1 MGFACSTLIIAA
13 GVPAVEAFAAG
24 GMAGRGIGH
33 LPLRAANQATSAM
46 RPRPLGLL
54 SMQEKD
60 GQKSNQRPPIM
71 WPDQAAETGKDGQG
85 KERLRESGASLVR
98 PMKAVIGTDTVSR
111 MNSEVEAWKTESGA
125 SAAVQLED
133 EKDAWVTVG
142 IARVMIL
149 TAACLC
155 GTNFAGVKLLQK
167 TLDPSTFMSARFL
180 LAGVMLLP
188 AVAQIRNFE
197 GDTAGLVKDS
207 LGTGA
212 LLGFGYVAQSLA
224 LKETG
229 AGTTAF
235 LCSLTTVVCPV
246 IEQVVG
252 MKVTAQ
258 QWTAAAIAV
267 LGAAVLELTGD
278 ATPGIGDLY
287 ALLQPIFFGL
297 FFYLTERTAN
307 KFPGAGFPI
316 TSLQVWACVAV
327 AFGWALVDHSGLP
340 DLAKLGTELTTN
352 FQFDLAL
359 MWCGGVATAL
369 ILVLETIALSKLSS
383 SETAVVFSS
392 EPIWGVLFASILLGE
407 TVGSNDIVGGA
418 LIISACLLRVTDLN
432 KVKASVQEKLGLG
445 GE

>member
-1 MGFACSTLIIAA
+1 
-13 GVPAVEAFAAG
+13 
-24 GMAGRGIGH
+24 
-33 LPLRAANQATSAM
+33 
-46 RPRPLGLL
+46 
-54 SMQEKD
+54 
-60 GQKSNQRPPIM
+60 
-71 WPDQAAETGKDGQG
+71 
-85 KERLRESGASLVR
+85 
-98 PMKAVIGTDTVSR
+98 
-111 MNSEVEAWKTESGA
+111 
-125 SAAVQLED
+125 
-133 EKDAWVTVG
+133 
-142 IARVMIL
+142 
-149 TAACLC
+149 
-155 GTNFAGVKLLQK
+155 
-167 TLDPSTFMSARFL
+167 
-180 LAGVMLLP
+180 
-188 AVAQIRNFE
+188 IRNFE

-235 LCSLTTVVCPV
+235 LCSLTTVVCPVIEQVVGMKVVCPV

-316 TSLQVWACVAV
+316 TSTMLRHSPGSELPITVWACVAV

-359 MWCGGVATAL
+359 M
-369 ILVLETIALSKLSS
+369 
-383 SETAVVFSS
+383 
-392 EPIWGVLFASILLGE
+392 
-407 TVGSNDIVGGA
+407 
-418 LIISACLLRVTDLN
+418 
-432 KVKASVQEKLGLG
+432 
-445 GE
+445 